1 MPSDS
6 FSTSSNSE
14 SNSSSSS
21 DQYDQQ
27 REQLRQFYCDTWEKH
42 LKQKQ
47 VLTDLE
53 QQVTAVIKEHPEYH
67 ALLENKEVSVQAEY
81 IPEMGETNPFLHMG
95 MHLGIREQV
104 STNRPVGIAELYQR
118 LVALKGIHDTEH
130 EMMECLSEAMWQAQQ
145 NNIAPDE
152 NSYLDCLG
160 KVEEKFRTK
169 KT

>member
-1 MPSDS
+1 MSSDNA
-6 FSTSSNSE
+6 SNIT
-14 SNSSSSS
+14 SS
-21 DQYDQQ
+21 DQYEQQ
-27 REQLRQFYCDTWEKH
+27 REQLRQFYCDTWDKH

-47 VLTDLE
+47 TLTDLE

-67 ALLENKEVSVQAEY
+67 GLLENKEASVNAEY
-81 IPEMGETNPFLHMG
+81 LPEMGENNPFLHMG

-104 STNRPVGIAELYQR
+104 TTNRPVGIAELYQR
-118 LVALKGIHDTEH
+118 LVALKGVHDTEH

-160 KVEEKFRTK
+160 KMEEKFRTNK
-169 KT
+169 G